1 MFLRFSKFLK
11 NSYYF
16 LSHSS
21 RIIKRPFIFNKVKKI
36 GLDFEILKDK
46 NYIYMPLH
54 LEPEMALQNFSPE
67 FNNQLEMIYWIS
79 KSLPSNYFIA
89 VKEHPE
95 MYGLRTIKYINNF
108 NTSLC

>member
-1 MFLRFSKFLK
+1 M
-11 NSYYF
+11 
-16 LSHSS
+16 
-21 RIIKRPFIFNKVKKI
+21 
-36 GLDFEILKDK
+36 

-79 KSLPSNYFIA
+79 KSLPSNYFIV

-95 MYGLRTIKYINNF
+95 MYGLRTIKYINNLIKIQCSF
-108 NTSLC
+108 G